1 MRLPSYSIVLTRVPE
16 GYRLS
21 INGEDYIYSSIWD
34 VQSRVAALVWPTPE
48 SSSMEVQ
55 IYYHRSEANE
65 T

>member
-1 MRLPSYSIVLTRVPE
+1 MILPNYSVTVTRVPE

-48 SSSMEVQ
+48 SPSMEIQ
-55 IYYHRSEANE
+55 IHYNRN
-65 T
+65 